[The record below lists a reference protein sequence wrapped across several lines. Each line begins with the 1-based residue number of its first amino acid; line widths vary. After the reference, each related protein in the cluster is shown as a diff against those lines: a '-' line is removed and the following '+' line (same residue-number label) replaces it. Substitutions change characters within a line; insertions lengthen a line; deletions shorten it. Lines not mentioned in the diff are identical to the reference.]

1 MYTDDVTFSGKWS
14 KINIIILNRLLCYFF
29 IASWLKV
36 NLHKSKVY
44 RIGVNDLEVD
54 RLASILNWKAKCLSF
69 GGRLTLVNS
78 VLNSLLLYYF
88 SIFRAPKKLL
98 TTLMPLEEG

>member
-54 RLASILNWKAKCLSF
+54 RLASILKCESASF
-69 GGRLTLVNS
+69 N
-78 VLNSLLLYYF
+78 F
-88 SIFRAPKKLL
+88 
-98 TTLMPLEEG
+98 